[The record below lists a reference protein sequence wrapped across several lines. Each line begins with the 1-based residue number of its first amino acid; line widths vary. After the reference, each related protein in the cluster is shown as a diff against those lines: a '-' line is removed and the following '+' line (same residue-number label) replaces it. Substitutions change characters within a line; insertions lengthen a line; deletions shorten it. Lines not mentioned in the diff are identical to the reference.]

1 MKKLPNN
8 EKVAQNGKF
17 TQSIR
22 RSPPKGPKCK
32 FVQNKKNLRPQKD
45 SLFQGFEKKVLK
57 QRDWLSI
64 FDSRTFRLKLPYP
77 EKLFNFN

>member
-22 RSPPKGPKCK
+22 RSPPNGPKCK
-32 FVQNKKNLRPQKD
+32 FVQNKKTSVPKKIRY
-45 SLFQGFEKKVLK
+45 FKVLK
-57 QRDWLSI
+57 KS
-64 FDSRTFRLKLPYP
+64 FKAARLVI
-77 EKLFNFN
+77 NIR

>member
-45 SLFQGFEKKVLK
+45 SLFQGFEKK
-57 QRDWLSI
+57 
-64 FDSRTFRLKLPYP
+64 F
-77 EKLFNFN
+77 